1 MGRIDAVEAVGFTF
15 EHGREPLSYCLVKV
29 TTDDGIVGWGEA
41 CDSFGCTYAS
51 VIEAAVADAL
61 APLLVGEELDHPDRL
76 VHKMRSWTRRR
87 LGPQWV
93 AAQAV
98 SGVELALWDALGKA
112 RGLSA
117 FELLGGSPEPAPVPV
132 YASSVFL
139 EEGLADWHLNLL
151 EPLLS
156 AGVRAVK
163 LRIGVNWEADLETL
177 AAVRGGLGPGVAVMI
192 DGNEN
197 YTVATALAIAERLAA
212 LGVEWFEEPVPQED
226 HQAMEEV
233 SARAP
238 VPIAYGEHMF
248 GLAEFT
254 EAIRR
259 RWAGV
264 LQPDAATCGGMSE
277 AMHIA
282 AAAGEAGVRVVP
294 HTASGP
300 VALAANLHLAAAAL
314 AVGLL
319 EYPYPLAECWAEVA
333 PGCPLGPDRVAGG
346 ALSLPPGPG
355 LGIEIN
361 EEAVR
366 ARPYQPPPPRP
377 GPSERF
383 MGSV

>member
-1 MGRIDAVEAVGFTF
+1 MGRIDGVEALGFTF
-15 EHGREPLSYCLVKV
+15 EHGREPLSYCLVRV
-29 TTDDGIVGWGEA
+29 AVDDGTVGWGEA

-51 VIEAAVADAL
+51 VVEAAVADAL
-61 APLLVGEELDHPDRL
+61 APLLVGEELDRSDRL

-87 LGPQWV
+87 LGHQWV
-93 AAQAV
+93 AAQAI
-98 SGVELALWDALGKA
+98 SGVEMALWDALGKV
-112 RGLSA
+112 RGRPA
-117 FELLGGSPEPAPVPV
+117 AELLGGPPEPAPVPV

-139 EEGLADWHLNLL
+139 EEGPADWHLGLL

-163 LRIGVNWEADLETL
+163 LRIGVDWEADLETL
-177 AAVRGGLGPGVAVMI
+177 AAVRDGLGPGVAVMI

-197 YTVATALAIAERLAA
+197 YTVSTALAIAECLAA

-226 HQAMEEV
+226 HRAMEEV
-233 SARAP
+233 AAGSP

-248 GLAEFT
+248 GLAEFA

-264 LQPDAATCGGMSE
+264 LQPDAATCGGLSE
-277 AMHIA
+277 AMRVA

-300 VALAANLHLAAAAL
+300 VALAANLHLAAAAP
-314 AVGLL
+314 AVGLV
-319 EYPYPLAECWAEVA
+319 EYPYPLAECWAAVA
-333 PGCPLGPDRVAGG
+333 PGCLLGPDRVAGG
-346 ALSLPPGPG
+346 ALSPPPGPG
-355 LGIEIN
+355 LGVEVDL
-361 EEAVR
+361 EAVR
-366 ARPYQPPPPRP
+366 ARPYAPPPPRT

-383 MGSV
+383 MGRI

>member
-1 MGRIDAVEAVGFTF
+1 MGRIDAVEGLGFTF
-15 EHGREPLSYCLVKV
+15 EHGREPLSYCLVWV
-29 TTDDGIVGWGEA
+29 ATDDGIVGWGEA

-51 VIEAAVADAL
+51 VVEVAVADAL
-61 APLLVGEELDHPDRL
+61 APLLVGEELDYPDRL

-87 LGPQWV
+87 LGHQWV

-112 RGLSA
+112 RGLSVS
-117 FELLGGSPEPAPVPV
+117 ELLGGSPQPAPVPV

-139 EEGLADWHLNLL
+139 EEGPADWHLNLL

-163 LRIGVNWEADLETL
+163 LRIGVDWEADLETL
-177 AAVRGGLGPGVAVMI
+177 AAVRDGLGSGVAVMI

-212 LGVEWFEEPVPQED
+212 LRVEWFEEPVLQED

-233 SARAP
+233 SAGSP

-248 GLAEFT
+248 GLAEFA

-264 LQPDAATCGGMSE
+264 LQPDAATCGGLSE
-277 AMHIA
+277 AMRIA
-282 AAAGEAGVRVVP
+282 AMAGEAGVRVVP

-300 VALAANLHLAAAAL
+300 VALAANLHLAAAAP
-314 AVGLL
+314 AVDLL
-319 EYPYPLAECWAEVA
+319 EYPYPLAECLAAVA
-333 PGCPLGPDRVAGG
+333 PGCPLGLDEVSGG
-346 ALSLPPGPG
+346 ALSPPPGPG
-355 LGIEIN
+355 LGVEIDLD
-361 EEAVR
+361 AVR
-366 ARPYQPPPPRP
+366 ARPYQPPPPRT
-377 GPSERF
+377 GFSERF
-383 MGSV
+383 MGNV